1 MVSDAQKRA
10 RDKWNKRNKE
20 RKKIIDLR
28 SSCKRYI
35 REFATIDDLQDLQQL
50 INERK
55 KQLTEQAR

>member
-1 MVSDAQKRA
+1 MVSEAQKRA
-10 RDKWNKRNKE
+10 RDKWNKKNKE

-35 REFATIDDLQDLQQL
+35 REFATVDDLQDLQQL
-50 INERK
+50 INERE